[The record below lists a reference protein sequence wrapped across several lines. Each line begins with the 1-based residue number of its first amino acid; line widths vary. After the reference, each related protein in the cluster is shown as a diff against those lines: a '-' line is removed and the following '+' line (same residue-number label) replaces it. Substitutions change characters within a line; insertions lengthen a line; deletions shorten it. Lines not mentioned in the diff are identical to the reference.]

1 MINVFSS
8 SFAKQDNVGELNK
21 TKPEKGNTEFDLL
34 PLVNTTQT
42 RVRGPG
48 ASLGKMISG
57 ARPVLISILK
67 EIFSLKLLRDTHLL
81 HHVQDHLECSV
92 DNDHWEEKG
101 PG

>member
-48 ASLGKMISG
+48 AYLGKMISG
-57 ARPVLISILK
+57 VESVNHSRGVRQLSWSEAR
-67 EIFSLKLLRDTHLL
+67 LLRI
-81 HHVQDHLECSV
+81 
-92 DNDHWEEKG
+92 NKK
-101 PG
+101 

>member
-42 RVRGPG
+42 RARGPR

-57 ARPVLISILK
+57 ARPVLISILNV
-67 EIFSLKLLRDTHLL
+67 S
-81 HHVQDHLECSV
+81 SS
-92 DNDHWEEKG
+92 
-101 PG
+101 

>member
-48 ASLGKMISG
+48 AYLGKMISG
-57 ARPVLISILK
+57 ARPVLISILNVSSSYGNIQF
-67 EIFSLKLLRDTHLL
+67 EITRKLTLTETLQIASNLALRGL
-81 HHVQDHLECSV
+81 
-92 DNDHWEEKG
+92 
-101 PG
+101 